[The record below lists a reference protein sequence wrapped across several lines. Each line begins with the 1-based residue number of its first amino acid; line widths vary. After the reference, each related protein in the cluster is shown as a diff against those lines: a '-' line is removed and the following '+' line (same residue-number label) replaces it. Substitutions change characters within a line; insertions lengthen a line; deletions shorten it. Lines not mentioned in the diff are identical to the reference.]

1 MPYKTILV
9 HVDHAHHAA
18 ARLQAA
24 AGMAA
29 ACDAHLIGA
38 AMSGISRYVY
48 QDGASDLLQTVLASH
63 VDELYRRANVSL
75 DAFERIAAGAAV
87 RSFER
92 RLVDDEPGAAL
103 ALQARYADLV
113 VLSQSDPDDPVAR
126 MTPGLPEYVML
137 ASARPVLV
145 MPHAGHFPVIGSE
158 VLVAWDASTAATR
171 ALANALPLLKRA
183 RRVTVAVFNPDHAHG
198 QQPGA
203 DIALYLARHGINAEV
218 MAQHTSID
226 IGEALLS
233 LAADVDANLIVMG
246 CYGHARVRELLLGG
260 VTQTILKSM
269 TAPVL
274 MSH

>member
-9 HVDHAHHAA
+9 HVDRARHAEARLLAA
-18 ARLQAA
+18 ASVA
-24 AGMAA
+24 AG
-29 ACDAHLIGA
+29 CNAHLIGA
-38 AMSGISRYVY
+38 AMSGVSRYVY
-48 QDGASDLLQTVLASH
+48 QDGAADLLQTVLATH
-63 VDELYRRANVSL
+63 MEELVRRANVSL

-87 RSFER
+87 RSVER

-145 MPHAGHFPVIGSE
+145 MPYAGHFPVIGSE
-158 VLVAWDASTAATR
+158 VLVAWDASSAATR

-183 RRVTVAVFNPDHAHG
+183 RRVTVAVFNPDETHG
-198 QQPGA
+198 PQPGA

-246 CYGHARVRELLLGG
+246 CYGHARLREVLLGG
-260 VTQTILKSM
+260 VTATILKSM

>member
-1 MPYKTILV
+1 M
-9 HVDHAHHAA
+9 HAA
-18 ARLQAA
+18 AAVAA
-24 AGMAA
+24 D
-29 ACDAHLIGA
+29 CNAHLIGA
-38 AMSGISRYVY
+38 AMSGVSRYIY
-48 QDGASDLLQTVLASH
+48 QDGASDLLQTVLATH
-63 VDELYRRANVSL
+63 MDELFRRANASL
-75 DAFERIAAGAAV
+75 DGFERIAGGAAV

-145 MPHAGHFPVIGSE
+145 LPHAGHFPVIGSE

-183 RRVTVAVFNPDHAHG
+183 RRVTVAVFNPDNAHG

-218 MAQHTSID
+218 MAQQTSID
-226 IGEALLS
+226 VGEALLS

-260 VTQTILKSM
+260 VTATILKSM

>member
-9 HVDHAHHAA
+9 HVDHARHAEARLLAA
-18 ARLQAA
+18 AAVAA
-24 AGMAA
+24 D
-29 ACDAHLIGA
+29 CNAHLVGA
-38 AMSGISRYVY
+38 AMSGVSRYVY
-48 QDGASDLLQTVLASH
+48 QDGASDLLQTVLATH
-63 VDELYRRANVSL
+63 MEQLYRRAHAAL
-75 DAFERIAAGAAV
+75 DQFERIATGADV

-92 RLVDDEPGAAL
+92 RLADDEPGAAL

-126 MTPGLPEYVML
+126 LSQGLPEYVML

-145 MPHAGHFPVIGSE
+145 VPHSGHFPAIGSA

-183 RRVTVAVFNPDHAHG
+183 RRVTVAVFNPDEAHG

-203 DIALYLARHGINAEV
+203 DIALYLARHGIHAEV

-226 IGEALLS
+226 VGEALLS

-260 VTQTILKSM
+260 VTETILRSM

>member
-9 HVDHAHHAA
+9 HADHSRHAE
-18 ARLQAA
+18 ARLKAA
-24 AGMAA
+24 TAVAA
-29 ACDAHLIGA
+29 DCNAHLVGA
-38 AMSGISRYVY
+38 AMSGLSRYIY
-48 QDGASDLLQTVLASH
+48 QDGGTDLMQTVLASH
-63 VDELYRRANVSL
+63 MEELNRRANAAL
-75 DAFERIAAGAAV
+75 DHFERLAAGAAV

-113 VLSQSDPDDPVAR
+113 VVSQSDPDDPVAR

-145 MPHAGHFPVIGSE
+145 VPHAGHFPVIGSE

-183 RRVTVAVFNPDHAHG
+183 RRVTVAVFNPDDAHG

-218 MAQHTSID
+218 MAQRTSID
-226 IGEALLS
+226 VGEALLS
-233 LAADVDANLIVMG
+233 LAADVDTNLIVMG

-260 VTQTILKSM
+260 VTATILKSM

>member
-9 HVDHAHHAA
+9 HVDHSRHAE
-18 ARLQAA
+18 ARMQAA
-24 AGMAA
+24 TTVAA
-29 ACDAHLIGA
+29 DCQAHLVGA
-38 AMSGISRYVY
+38 AMSGVSRYVY
-48 QDGASDLLQTVLASH
+48 QDGASDMLQTVLATH
-63 VDELYRRANVSL
+63 MDELFRRANASL
-75 DAFERIAAGAAV
+75 DLFDRIAGGAAV

-145 MPHAGHFPVIGSE
+145 LPHAGHFPVIGSE

-183 RRVTVAVFNPDHAHG
+183 RRVTVAVFNPDNAHG

-226 IGEALLS
+226 VGEALLS

-246 CYGHARVRELLLGG
+246 CYGHARLRELLLGG
-260 VTQTILKSM
+260 VTATILRSM

>member
-9 HVDHAHHAA
+9 HVDHARHAE
-18 ARLQAA
+18 ARLRAA
-24 AGMAA
+24 AGVAA
-29 ACDAHLIGA
+29 VCNAHLVGA
-38 AMSGISRYVY
+38 AMSGLSRYVY
-48 QDGASDLLQTVLASH
+48 QDGASDLLQTVLSTH
-63 VDELYRRANVSL
+63 MDELMRRANVSL
-75 DAFERIAAGAAV
+75 DAFERIAAGATV

-145 MPHAGHFPVIGSE
+145 LPHAGHFPVIGSE

-183 RRVTVAVFNPDHAHG
+183 HRVTVAVFNPDDAHG

-203 DIALYLARHGINAEV
+203 DIALYLARHGINADV
-218 MAQHTSID
+218 SAQQTSID

-246 CYGHARVRELLLGG
+246 CYGHARLRELLLGG
-260 VTQTILKSM
+260 VTATILTSM

>member
-9 HVDHAHHAA
+9 HVDRARHAEARLLAA
-18 ARLQAA
+18 ASVAA
-24 AGMAA
+24 D
-29 ACDAHLIGA
+29 CNAHLIGA
-38 AMSGISRYVY
+38 AMSGVSRYVY
-48 QDGASDLLQTVLASH
+48 QDGASDLLQTVLSTH
-63 VDELYRRANVSL
+63 MEELNRRANASL
-75 DAFERIAAGAAV
+75 DVCERIAAGAAV

-92 RLVDDEPGAAL
+92 RMVDDEPGAAL

-145 MPHAGHFPVIGSE
+145 IPHAGHFPAIGSE

-183 RRVTVAVFNPDHAHG
+183 RRVTVAVFNPDDAHG

-203 DIALYLARHGINAEV
+203 DIALYLARHGVKADV

-246 CYGHARVRELLLGG
+246 CYGHARLRELMLGG
-260 VTQTILKSM
+260 VTATILKSM